1 MRRLAGILLV
11 AAVAVTPLAADLTIT
26 TVTTIEGAMMSPGSG
41 GMTPKVV
48 VRISGTKSR
57 MDVDTGDQVIATISD
72 TATNQ
77 AYLLRP
83 EEKTAQLLQPE
94 TTGPSDASAGPVPRI
109 DASVTPTGQKR
120 DINGVSC
127 DEYAV
132 TMKLDLASVAGSG
145 AALPPETASIL
156 KDVFLHVSGSIWA
169 AKDAPGAAEY
179 AAFQKTAAR
188 LAAAAAGRTVPGG
201 AGAPA
206 PIPGGMDR
214 LLTGFPEAAG
224 IPYLTELTTRLE
236 GTGQLVALMQQM
248 GQMKITGRVSDDLD
262 RARAGGPV
270 QRARGLHDPQVI
282 ADRGPR
288 AGVRG

>member
-1 MRRLAGILLV
+1 MPRLAGILLI
-11 AAVAVTPLAADLTIT
+11 AAAMVTPLAADLTIT
-26 TVTTIEGAMMSPGSG
+26 TVTTFEGALISAGPGG
-41 GMTPKVV
+41 ITPKVV

-83 EEKTAQLLQPE
+83 EDKTAHLLQPE
-94 TTGPSDASAGPVPRI
+94 PTSSSDASAVLVPKI

-132 TMKLDLASVAGSG
+132 VMKLDLASVAGG

-156 KDVFLHVSGSIWA
+156 KDVFLHVSGSIWS

-179 AAFQKTAAR
+179 AAFQKIAAR
-188 LAAAAAGRTVPGG
+188 LAAAAAGRTLPGG
-201 AGAPA
+201 AGPPA

-214 LLTGFPEAAG
+214 LLTGFPEAVG

-236 GTGQLVALMQQM
+236 GTGPLVALMQQM
-248 GQMKITGRVSDDLD
+248 GQMKITGRVSEVSTDPVPADLFKVPED
-262 RARAGGPV
+262 YTI
-270 QRARGLHDPQVI
+270 LK
-282 ADRGPR
+282 
-288 AGVRG
+288 

>member
-1 MRRLAGILLV
+1 MRRLAGILLI
-11 AAVAVTPLAADLTIT
+11 AAMAAPPVAADLTIT
-26 TVTTIEGAMMSPGSG
+26 TVTTIEGVMMSPANGAI
-41 GMTPKVV
+41 TPKVV

-57 MDVDTGDQVIATISD
+57 MDVDTGDQVLVTISD

-83 EEKTAQLLQPE
+83 DEKTAVLLQP
-94 TTGPSDASAGPVPRI
+94 GGAGSADAAAAVVPGI

-132 TMKLDLASVAGSG
+132 TMKLDLASVAGGGS
-145 AALPPETASIL
+145 ALPPEAASML
-156 KDVFLHVSGSIWA
+156 KDVFVHVTGSIWA

-188 LAAAAAGRTVPGG
+188 LAAAAAGRTVSSG
-201 AGAPA
+201 AGGPA
-206 PIPGGMDR
+206 PIPSGMDR
-214 LLTGFPEAAG
+214 LLTGFPEASG
-224 IPYLTELTTRLE
+224 IPYLTELTTRLV

-248 GQMKITGRVSDDLD
+248 GQMRITGKVESISTEPVPADLFNVPE
-262 RARAGGPV
+262 GYTI
-270 QRARGLHDPQVI
+270 LK
-282 ADRGPR
+282 
-288 AGVRG
+288 

>member
-11 AAVAVTPLAADLTIT
+11 AAVAAVTPLRADLTIT
-26 TVTTIEGAMMSPGSG
+26 TVTTIEGAMMSVGSG
-41 GMTPKVV
+41 GITPKVV

-77 AYLLRP
+77 AWLLRP
-83 EEKTAQLLQPE
+83 DEKTAQLLQPE
-94 TTGPSDASAGPVPRI
+94 VTGPSDAPTVAVPGI

-132 TMKLDLASVAGSG
+132 TMKLDLASVAGG
-145 AALPPETASIL
+145 GGALPPEAASML
-156 KDVFLHVSGSIWA
+156 KDVFLQVSGSIWA

-179 AAFQKTAAR
+179 AAFQKIASR
-188 LAAAAAGRTVPGG
+188 LAAAVAGRTVSAG
-201 AGAPA
+201 AGGPA
-206 PIPGGMDR
+206 PIPSGMDR
-214 LLTGFPEAAG
+214 LLTGFPEASG

-236 GTGQLVALMQQM
+236 GTGQLVALLQQM
-248 GQMKITGRVSDDLD
+248 GQMKITGKVSTISTEPVPADLFTVPE
-262 RARAGGPV
+262 GYTI
-270 QRARGLHDPQVI
+270 LK
-282 ADRGPR
+282 
-288 AGVRG
+288 